1 MGKILVTFFRCTY
14 LWALKY
20 RRPNEAEPD
29 KEYTIVFNLVR
40 SCLFLVFLLQY
51 TRMDKIFSILLE
63 NSWAG
68 TESWADIAAAVS
80 LEPNQLLSCYCF
92 GVSHGPMVS
101 AHPISV
107 LGF

>member
-1 MGKILVTFFRCTY
+1 MKLNLTRST
-14 LWALKY
+14 L
-20 RRPNEAEPD
+20 N
-29 KEYTIVFNLVR
+29 IVFNLVR

-80 LEPNQLLSCYCF
+80 LEPNQLRSFYL
-92 GVSHGPMVS
+92 
-101 AHPISV
+101 AAI
-107 LGF
+107 